1 MHQTWT
7 ESAKDLQMPT
17 ASVIIC
23 AHTEERWDVM
33 AEAVEAVTAQ
43 SPGPLE
49 VLLVIDHNDS
59 LRERAEA
66 RWAPPVRVMPNEE
79 GRGLSGARNTGVRH
93 STGDVV
99 VFLDDDA
106 VPEPGW
112 LSGHLAAYASD
123 RVMGAGGTVTPRWA
137 APRPAWMP
145 EEFLWVMGCSY
156 RGIPPGEAVVR
167 NPIGANMS
175 FRRQVITTVG
185 GFAHDLGRV
194 GRTPL
199 GCEET
204 DLSIRAHAAFPG
216 ATVVMVPGAAVRH
229 LVPAGRTTWHYF
241 RSRCW
246 SEGLSKAVMT
256 GRVGADDGLASERT
270 YVTRT
275 LPSGV
280 LSGLSDAARGRPDGL
295 RRAGAI
301 VAGLG
306 FTVAGY
312 VRGKLA
318 RRPTPG

>member
-1 MHQTWT
+1 VENTWIERVPAAVT
-7 ESAKDLQMPT
+7 S
-17 ASVIIC
+17 ASVIVC
-23 AHTEERWDVM
+23 AHTEGRWPVL
-33 AEAVEAVTAQ
+33 AEAVEAVLGQ
-43 SPGPLE
+43 SPLE
-49 VLLVIDHNDS
+49 LLLVIDHNEA
-59 LRERAEA
+59 LLARARAE
-66 RWAPPVRVMPNEE
+66 WAAAVRVMPNEE

-93 STGDVV
+93 ARGDIV

-112 LSGHLAAYASD
+112 LRGHVRAYASPK
-123 RVMGAGGTVTPRWA
+123 VMGTGGTVSPRWA
-137 APRPAWMP
+137 APRPGWIP

-156 RGIPPGEAVVR
+156 RGIPPGDAVVR

-175 FRRQVITTVG
+175 FRREVVTTVG
-185 GFAHDLGRV
+185 GFASDLGRV

-204 DLSIRAHAAFPG
+204 DLSIRAYSAYPG
-216 ATVVMVPGAAVRH
+216 RTVRMVSEARVRH
-229 LVPAGRTTWHYF
+229 LVPEARTTWRYF

-256 GRVGADDGLASERT
+256 GRVGAGDGLSTERA

-280 LSGLSDAARGRPDGL
+280 INGVADALRGRPEGL

-306 FTVAGY
+306 LTVAGY
-312 VRGKLA
+312 ARGKAARDA
-318 RRPTPG
+318 RRG